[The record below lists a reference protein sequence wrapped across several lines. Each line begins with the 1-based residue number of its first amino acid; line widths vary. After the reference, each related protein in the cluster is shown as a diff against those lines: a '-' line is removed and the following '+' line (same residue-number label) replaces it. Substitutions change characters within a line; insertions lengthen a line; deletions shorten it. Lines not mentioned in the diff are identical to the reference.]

1 MRLHVGTSGWQYDWW
16 RDAFYPKAT
25 PKRRWLGHYA
35 CRFATVEVNNAFYRL
50 PERTTFE
57 RWAAG
62 TPDDFTFALKAS
74 RFLTHVKRLADP
86 AEPVARMLDRAR
98 GLGQKLG
105 PVLLQL
111 PPQLAIALDRL
122 DDALAQFPADQRVA
136 VEFRHPSWFVDECR
150 AVLEDRRARAVPR
163 RSTGT
168 PTADLAHRRLGLRP
182 LPRREGPAVDLLRA
196 GQPRELG
203 RADGRAVARGRCAG
217 LRVLQQRRRRVT
229 RCVTPTSWPWPPG
242 VRASRLRARRSCP
255 RRRTDMGKG
264 CATPRRTDASRTPC
278 REARGQS

>member
-50 PERTTFE
+50 PERATFE

-150 AVLEDRRARAVPR
+150 AVLEDRRVALCLVDRRGPR
-163 RSTGT
+163 PPIWR
-168 PTADLAHRRLGLRP
+168 TADWGYVRFHEGKGRPSPCYGRASLASWV
-182 LPRREGPAVDLLRA
+182 A
-196 GQPRELG
+196 
-203 RADGRAVARGRCAG
+203 ADGRAVARGRCAG
-217 LRVLQQRRRRVT
+217 LRVLQQRRRRV
-229 RCVTPTSWPWPPG
+229 
-242 VRASRLRARRSCP
+242 
-255 RRRTDMGKG
+255 
-264 CATPRRTDASRTPC
+264 
-278 REARGQS
+278 RGA